1 MQNYHQCAIESPL
14 KHFNSNIYATMGS
27 LTPGWDAQCPPIGP
41 CNDYKDPKMFFSKKN
56 PKSTATAARNLQP
69 TSSRRSKDSLFSRVV
84 SSAANATTDPDEAE
98 VTADPLLSRLSFSH
112 RVESAGLND
121 HPIIEDREV
130 WAHGSFKPD
139 SFAEQ
144 SLHWEALKDAKNNE
158 EKEAEERARA
168 EGGRAS

>member
-1 MQNYHQCAIESPL
+1 
-14 KHFNSNIYATMGS
+14 MGS
-27 LTPGWDAQCPPIGP
+27 LTPGWDTQCPPIGP
-41 CNDYKDPKMFFSKKN
+41 CNDYKDPKMFFSKKTSQC
-56 PKSTATAARNLQP
+56 KATAASNLQP
-69 TSSRRSKDSLFSRVV
+69 TSPRRSKDSLFSRVV
-84 SSAANATTDPDEAE
+84 SSAANATTDPDEAD

-130 WAHGSFKPD
+130 WAHGNFKPD

-144 SLHWEALKDAKNNE
+144 SLHWEALKDAKSKKNE
-158 EKEAEERARA
+158 TEERARA